1 MRLADGVCDGLLCFV
16 RVFGTG
22 VDLELGVLG
31 FAEAGLGKH
40 AIDGALDEEDWAAF
54 ADHARGFDFLS
65 ADISRE
71 AGVDLGVFLST
82 GEHNLIGIDDDH
94 EVAGVDVGGE
104 GWLVLAAEEA
114 GGFDSDLT
122 EDFALGVDHIPLA
135 LDFLG
140 LGGKCLHVLVRRWLR
155 P

>member
-1 MRLADGVCDGLLCFV
+1 MGNGLLCFV

-22 VDLELGVLG
+22 VNLELGVLG
-31 FAEAGLGKH
+31 FAEAGFGKH
-40 AIDGALDEEDWAAF
+40 AIDSALDQKDGTTLTN
-54 ADHARGFDFLS
+54 HAWRFDFLT
-65 ADISRE
+65 ANVSRE
-71 AGVDLGVFLST
+71 TSVDLGIFLGA
-82 GEHNLIGIDDDH
+82 GEHDLIGIDDDY

-104 GWLVLAAEEA
+104 GGLVLAAEEA
-114 GGFDSDLT
+114 GGFDSDLA